1 MHNRSVANTLNPLI
15 GHDPRET
22 LENLCICLAHLG
34 ETFASHHEDPS
45 IHFFAV
51 SAAAALR
58 YEAEQIEQ
66 QAA

>member
-1 MHNRSVANTLNPLI
+1 MNTRTDAIELNPLI

-22 LENLCICLAHLG
+22 LENLCVCLAHLG
-34 ETFASHHEDPS
+34 ETFASHHENPS

>member
-1 MHNRSVANTLNPLI
+1 MHNRSDAHILNPLI

-22 LENLCICLAHLG
+22 LENLCVCLAHLG

-58 YEAEQIEQ
+58 YEAEHIQ